1 VAAPTLV
8 ATSVVTGT
16 GSSHVT
22 PSLSVLSGDV
32 VTILAVS
39 EGASAGNTFVAP
51 TTTLS
56 NGGVTQ
62 LQLHAAASNCA
73 GGAWTFTVSA
83 DGSGTVTLAQNS
95 GVTGNFALMVLVHR
109 GATAAT
115 AARSAIAFS
124 TTRTLA
130 YTPSQADSAI
140 AWVVG
145 DWAAASVQ
153 TIVPTSTSHSTS
165 TPGPSA
171 LPQSAKVGTNYTEY
185 AALLDDQTSTAS
197 NNYGIGGSGS
207 GPFTI
212 VVAEIQGTASGTDVS
227 LTGVVADLALGSP
240 AGTVATQTNVAQTG
254 VVANLASSAPA
265 GTVSTQAN
273 VTLTGAVAPL
283 STSSPAGT
291 VATQQNVTLTGV
303 VANLATAAPA
313 GTVSTGG
320 SVSLTGVVANLATTA
335 PAGTVATQNGVV
347 LNGPVATLTTSAPA
361 GSVSLGGNV
370 NLTGTVA
377 TLTLAAPAG
386 TVGTQR
392 NVALS
397 GPVSAVTLA
406 AIAGT
411 VATQQVVALT
421 GAVAGLTLT
430 APAGTFSA
438 QGAND
443 GTPVHNPRAALT
455 TPTSAATITATVG
468 QATLTTPTSRG
479 TLT

>member
-1 VAAPTLV
+1 MAITLV
-8 ATSVVTGT
+8 NTYTASQGRNTTSLTFTVTGT
-16 GSSHVT
+16 T
-22 PSLSVLSGDV
+22 AGDV
-32 VTILAVS
+32 LVFKGGTETGGTKL
-39 EGASAGNTFVAP
+39 NAP
-51 TTTLS
+51 TTTGETWSNWLNVGTTS
-56 NGGVTQ
+56 STASGRIDTAVLASGGTKTVTVTMPASASHSGVVEHWTSAQLAATPATASTTNGGSAPSLTLTTVANGSVVSWASFDWNAVAHSTITYRSSATGEFSAGTAGSDYF
-62 LQLHAAASNCA
+62 AA
-73 GGAWTFTVSA
+73 
-83 DGSGTVTLAQNS
+83 
-95 GVTGNFALMVLVHR
+95 FAYQ
-109 GATAAT
+109 AAAT
-115 AARSAIAFS
+115 AG
-124 TTRTLA
+124 
-130 YTPSQADSAI
+130 SQTFGMTAPTGQQP
-140 AWVVG
+140 VMVG
-145 DWAAASVQ
+145 IEIQAASGG
-153 TIVPTSTSHSTS
+153 S
-165 TPGPSA
+165 TP
-171 LPQSAKVGTNYTEY
+171 
-185 AALLDDQTSTAS
+185 
-197 NNYGIGGSGS
+197 
-207 GPFTI
+207 
-212 VVAEIQGTASGTDVS
+212 VS

-254 VVANLASSAPA
+254 VVANLATSAPA
-265 GTVSTQAN
+265 GTVSTQTN
-273 VTLTGAVAPL
+273 VSLTGVVAPL

-291 VATQQNVTLTGV
+291 VATQKNVTLTGV

-320 SVSLTGVVANLATTA
+320 SVSLTGTVANLATTA

-347 LNGPVATLTTSAPA
+347 LSGPVATLTTSAPA

-377 TLTLAAPAG
+377 ALTLTAPAG

-443 GTPVHNPRAALT
+443 GSPVRNPRAALT
-455 TPTSAATITATVG
+455 TPTSAATITGTVG